1 MATEVIL
8 HPRVCRCGTTFYIC
22 RPCDRGQRYCSG
34 HCRQK
39 ARREQRR
46 EANRRYQQSLE
57 GRLDHRDR
65 QRVYRQRRRSREESV
80 TDQASPEDRCSE
92 MMPTPERVTSPAS
105 ANVISAR
112 CIRCG
117 RAGDESRQ
125 EAKETK
131 ELKQASTAIATE
143 QEYVRSVL
151 RAYIALPETPPRWH
165 STDRQIAVGLFR
177 RQIPLEIVET
187 AFVLGSA
194 RRLGRNP
201 QKIVPPIRCLAYFLP
216 LIDEVL
222 TLPPPPRYVA
232 YLRSRLPDL
241 VRNLSLMNTT

>member
-1 MATEVIL
+1 MAAEVIL
-8 HPRVCRCGTTFYIC
+8 RPRVCRCGTTFYIC
-22 RPCDRGQRYCSG
+22 RSCDRGQRYCSE
-34 HCRQK
+34 HCGQK

-65 QRVYRQRRRSREESV
+65 QRVYRQRRRSPEESV
-80 TDQASPEDRCSE
+80 TDQGSPEDRFSA

-105 ANVISAR
+105 ANAIPAR

-117 RAGDESRQ
+117 RAGDESGQ
-125 EAKETK
+125 EAKD
-131 ELKQASTAIATE
+131 LKQASTAIPTE

-151 RAYIALPETPPRWH
+151 RAYIALPETPERWH
-165 STDRQIAVGLFR
+165 STDRQMAVGLFR
-177 RQIPLEIVET
+177 RQIPVEIVET

-194 RRLGRNP
+194 RRLGRDP
-201 QKIVPPIRCLAYFLP
+201 RKIVPPIRCLAYFLP

-232 YLRSRLPDL
+232 YLRSRLPEL